1 MLNIPNLITFLRL
14 ALLPVMG
21 WFLAAGD
28 YGLALLLFLA
38 AALSDLLDGFIAR
51 TFDQSSVLG
60 ATLDPIADKLNM
72 FVATVLLAWHGLLPL
87 WLAIAV
93 VLRDVVIVVGAIAYR
108 VSLGH
113 LEIAPTLMS
122 KANTFLEFTVLL
134 LVMAQA
140 AGWIPGGG
148 WMAALFMLTFAT
160 VAASGA
166 QYVWIWGRKAA
177 RDRRGVR

>member
-72 FVATVLLAWHGLLPL
+72 FVTTVLLAWHGLLPL

-140 AGWIPGGG
+140 AEWIPGGG

-177 RDRRGVR
+177 RDRRGVL